1 MKKGRFLTRFWDY
14 HTAMKILI
22 ISLSI
27 MLVSFQVEATG
38 NKKSKGDP
46 KDVKIDS
53 LTKVSQHLT
62 VQLDSVSKELVMY
75 QGVYTTLKE
84 KVIQYNFD
92 PSRTGVLIDSLRTSR
107 DSTSALSS
115 NMAASKASS
124 DSIFMVL
131 NDNKILK
138 NRCDSIKLAL
148 EKYKSDVTA
157 EDVEKAKAIGSLKQ
171 LNELLASKIITA
183 AEYTLLKKKYLE
195 KL

>member
-1 MKKGRFLTRFWDY
+1 MKKGRFLRRFWDY

-27 MLVSFQVEATG
+27 LLVSFQVEAIG
-38 NKKSKGDP
+38 KKKSKEDP

-62 VQLDSVSKELVMY
+62 VQLDSVSKELVKY

-84 KVIQYNFD
+84 KVIHYNFD
-92 PSRTGVLIDSLRTSR
+92 PSRTGVLIDSLKASR

-115 NMAASKASS
+115 TKSKASS
-124 DSIFMVL
+124 DSILMVL
-131 NDNKILK
+131 NENKILK
-138 NRCDSIKLAL
+138 NRCDSIKFAL

>member
-1 MKKGRFLTRFWDY
+1 MKKGRFLRRFWDY

-27 MLVSFQVEATG
+27 LLVSFQVEAIG
-38 NKKSKGDP
+38 KKKSKEDP

-62 VQLDSVSKELVMY
+62 VQLDSVSKELVKY

-84 KVIQYNFD
+84 KVIHYNFD

-115 NMAASKASS
+115 TKSKASS
-124 DSIFMVL
+124 DSILMVL
-131 NDNKILK
+131 NENKILK
-138 NRCDSIKLAL
+138 NRCDSIKFAW
-148 EKYKSDVTA
+148 EKYQSDNTA

>member
-1 MKKGRFLTRFWDY
+1 MKKGRFLRRFWDY

-27 MLVSFQVEATG
+27 LLVSFQVEAIG

-53 LTKVSQHLT
+53 LTKVSQNLT
-62 VQLDSVSKELVMY
+62 VQLDSVSKELVKY

-84 KVIQYNFD
+84 KVIHYNFD

-115 NMAASKASS
+115 NMATSKASS

-131 NDNKILK
+131 NDNLQMNISYSTTVNDK
-138 NRCDSIKLAL
+138 A
-148 EKYKSDVTA
+148 A
-157 EDVEKAKAIGSLKQ
+157 EDLKIDGFRVTLIYAWHKLIEGMRR
-171 LNELLASKIITA
+171 LNNNE
-183 AEYTLLKKKYLE
+183 
-195 KL
+195 

>member
-1 MKKGRFLTRFWDY
+1 MKKGRFLRRFWDY

-27 MLVSFQVEATG
+27 LLVSFQVEAIG
-38 NKKSKGDP
+38 KKKSKEDP

-62 VQLDSVSKELVMY
+62 VQLDSVSKELVKY
-75 QGVYTTLKE
+75 QGVYTTLKD
-84 KVIQYNFD
+84 KVIHYNFD

-115 NMAASKASS
+115 NMAKS

-138 NRCDSIKLAL
+138 NRCDSIKFAW
-148 EKYKSDVTA
+148 EKYQSDNTA